1 MDTILSTLD
10 SSTKPTNN
18 SHVASLAGSAVS
30 AVQDSS
36 HHGPQAAPD
45 ATLGRHVARRL
56 VEIGVEDV
64 FSVPGDFNLTLLD
77 HLIAEPGLNNVGC
90 CNELNAGYAAD
101 GYARQRGVGA
111 CVVTFTVGGLSVL
124 NAIAGA
130 YSENLPVICIVGGPN
145 TNDFGTNRTL
155 HHTIGLPDFS
165 QELRCFQTVT
175 CYQVKMHNL
184 EDAHEQIDKAI
195 STALKESKPVYI
207 SISCNLPG
215 IPHPTFTREPIP
227 FAISPR
233 LSNKLGLEAAVDA
246 AAAFLNKSVKPVM
259 IGGPKLR
266 VAQACSAFVELAD
279 ACGYAMSVMPSAK
292 GLVPEQHPH
301 FIGTYWGAVGTP
313 FCGEIVESADAYIF
327 AGPIFNDYSSV
338 GYSLL
343 LKKEKA
349 IIVQPD
355 RVVVGNGPAFG
366 CVLMKDFLRELAKKI
381 TKNTTAYENY
391 KRIYVPEGLPVKSE
405 PNEPLRV
412 NVLFQHIQ
420 KMLSGE
426 TAVIAETG
434 DSWFNCQKLKLPEGC
449 GYEFQMQYG
458 SIGWSVGAT
467 LGYAQSVPKKR
478 VIACIGDGSFQ
489 VTAQDVSTMIRGG
502 QKSIIFL
509 INNGGYTIEV
519 EIHDGPYNV
528 IKNWNYTGLVDA
540 ICNGEGKCWTKK
552 VYCEE
557 DLIEAIGTASGD
569 KKDCLCFIEVIVHKD
584 DTSKELLEWGSRVSS
599 ANSRPPNPQ

>member
-1 MDTILSTLD
+1 MDTRI
-10 SSTKPTNN
+10 
-18 SHVASLAGSAVS
+18 GSVDAAAEAKANGV
-30 AVQDSS
+30 V
-36 HHGPQAAPD
+36 GCPPAAPCCSVGPAAPASVAATAE
-45 ATLGRHVARRL
+45 ATLGRHLARRL
-56 VEIGVEDV
+56 VQVGAHDV
-64 FSVPGDFNLTLLD
+64 FAVPGDFNLTLLD
-77 HLIAEPGLNNVGC
+77 HLIAEPGLRLIGC

-101 GYARQRGVGA
+101 GYARSRGVGA

-130 YSENLPVICIVGGPN
+130 YSENLPLICIVGGPN
-145 TNDFGTNRTL
+145 TNDYGTNRVL

-175 CYQVKMHNL
+175 CFQAVVNNL
-184 EDAHEQIDKAI
+184 DDAHELIDTAI

-207 SISCNLPG
+207 SVSCNLPG
-215 IPHPTFTREPIP
+215 IAHPTFTREPVP
-227 FAISPR
+227 FCLSPR
-233 LSNKLGLEAAVDA
+233 LSNQMGLEAAVEA
-246 AAAFLNKSVKPVM
+246 AAQVLNKAVKPVLV
-259 IGGPKLR
+259 GGPKIR
-266 VAQACSAFVELAD
+266 VAKAGKAFVELAD
-279 ACGYAMSVMPSAK
+279 ACGYPVAVMPSAK
-292 GLVPEQHPH
+292 GLVPEHHPR
-301 FIGTYWGAVGTP
+301 FLGTYWGAVSTA
-313 FCGEIVESADAYIF
+313 FCAEIVESADAYLF

-355 RVVVGNGPAFG
+355 RVVVANGPAFG
-366 CVLMKDFLRELAKKI
+366 CILMKDFLLELAKRLN
-381 TKNTTAYENY
+381 TNTTAHENY
-391 KRIYVPEGLPVKSE
+391 RRIYVPEGQPLECQPK
-405 PNEPLRV
+405 EPLRV
-412 NVLFQHIQ
+412 NVLFKHIQ
-420 KMLSGE
+420 RMLSE
-426 TAVIAETG
+426 NTAVIAETG

-467 LGYAQSVPKKR
+467 LGYAQAAKDKR

-489 VTAQDVSTMIRGG
+489 VTAQDVSTMLRCG
-502 QKSIIFL
+502 QNTIIFL

-540 ICNGEGKCWTKK
+540 IHNGEGNCWTAK
-552 VYCEE
+552 VTCEE
-557 DLIEAIGTASGD
+557 ELKEAIEAAMGA

-584 DTSKELLEWGSRVSS
+584 DTSKELLEWGSRVSA